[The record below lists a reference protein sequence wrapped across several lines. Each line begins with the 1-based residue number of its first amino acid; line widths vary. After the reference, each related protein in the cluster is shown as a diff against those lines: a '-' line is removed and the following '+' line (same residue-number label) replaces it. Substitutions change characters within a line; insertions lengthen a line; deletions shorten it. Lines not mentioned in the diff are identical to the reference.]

1 MWYVFY
7 SVLVNTVSLPLPRHH
22 CPPFQWIWPI
32 SNFPAWVDKCFLW
45 RPDGKENGLWG
56 LDSFV
61 ATIQPCLCRGN
72 STRQYRN
79 NCIWVS
85 SNKGLIQKMS
95 WWLDVAH
102 VLKFEDVCFI
112 KFLTIC
118 LWELY
123 CVLWAAQISQ
133 PPAWEHSFPTL
144 YSAFWW

>member
-1 MWYVFY
+1 MWYVFC
-7 SVLVNTVSLPLPRHH
+7 SVLITTVSLPLPRHH
-22 CPPFQWIWPI
+22 CPQFQWIWPI

-56 LDSFV
+56 LHSFV

-85 SNKGLIQKMS
+85 SNKALIQKMS

-102 VLKFEDVCFI
+102 VSQFEDVCFT

-118 LWELY
+118 LWDLY
-123 CVLWAAQISQ
+123 CVLGPAQISQ
-133 PPAWEHSFPTL
+133 PPAWGHSFPTL
-144 YSAFWW
+144 YSVFWW